1 MSDKTLNL
9 AIDVYQTLDKVI
21 SQIEEDENKSTQE
34 DDVEFLYARNLVKK
48 QTKITQYMIPRS
60 Q

>member
-9 AIDVYQTLDKVI
+9 AIDVYQTLDKCI
-21 SQIEEDENKSTQE
+21 TQIEEDENKCSQE
-34 DDVEFLYARNLVKK
+34 DDVEFLYTRNPAKK
-48 QTKITQYMIPRS
+48 QTKITHYMIPRS